1 MNLNCQPEIQL
12 LGSNWL
18 PGMLPLLLWPKRLP
32 LGIGIGV
39 GYKLS
44 HNAVGKKEIKD
55 LNWSNGIQ
63 CREPDGQS
71 VPRFVRGDNQ
81 LYRVECEKLRKICQI
96 LNWLFECFL
105 TPLGRVIN
113 CDRPH
118 DSIYALS
125 EEL

>member
-18 PGMLPLLLWPKRLP
+18 QGMLPLLLWPKKLP

-44 HNAVGKKEIKD
+44 HNGVGKKAFED

-63 CREPDGQS
+63 CREPDGQP
-71 VPRFVRGDNQ
+71 VLCVVRGDNR
-81 LYRVECEKLRKICQI
+81 L
-96 LNWLFECFL
+96 
-105 TPLGRVIN
+105 
-113 CDRPH
+113 
-118 DSIYALS
+118 
-125 EEL
+125 